1 MAGSTR
7 FELASGNN
15 EGTAFPA
22 NYANGQRG
30 NYSGGPNLDR
40 SGSFRDGI
48 ESRLLGS
55 GPALSRGNNGPLS
68 VELPQLSQFL
78 SLEMITIGDQKFTR
92 SGELRRVLGVSLG
105 STSEDHFGAAHS
117 KAPPIAS
124 EELKRFRASV
134 SDTSTKARDRVKK
147 FSDSIAKLDKYRHN
161 LFARK
166 RRSESSERSGGG
178 GMLKMGSQIHKNPP
192 DIVNQKMEERTK
204 NVLNRRVRTSI
215 ADSEGRATAP
225 LRQPAMLDKERDM
238 FRANSGGP
246 VQGEEKIR
254 GLPAGGEG
262 WDKKMKRKRSVGA
275 VITRAGD
282 SDRELKRP
290 MIQKIPN
297 DPAFRSSDTHS
308 YGSGS
313 SNGVAGNNKLDG
325 ASQSTSGNARVVA
338 KNEPEN
344 VSLSNDRWE
353 RLAGLDK
360 ERGVT
365 KGNIK
370 LNVRE
375 DSQVGSSNP
384 VTKGKASRAP
394 RASAGA
400 VHSSPNFHR
409 GPGATDG
416 WEQPPSLNKVQA
428 VSGPNIRKR
437 PLPTGSSSPP
447 MAQWVGQRP
456 QKISRTRRANLVSP
470 VPNQDEAQTSS
481 EGFPGEDTGGRLT
494 PSDPNSSLI
503 SRGASTNTQQQKVK
517 LEIAPSPARLSK
529 SEESEAGEKSKEK
542 GIDND
547 EIDDKAVTALQKVGP
562 LMTPTKKN
570 KMLSNEEIGD
580 GVRRQGRSGR
590 GSSLSRAGAPPLREK
605 LENQALSKPLQ
616 NSRPGSDK
624 NESKPGRPPSK
635 KLSERKAYT
644 RAVHIPNGVSSDFT
658 GESDDDHEELLA
670 AAASVHTSRNHA
682 CTGSF
687 WKKMEPVFATVN
699 SDTAAFLKQQL
710 HFVEELDESI
720 HESFGANTNILG
732 DLVPDGVASSQPL
745 VSRERQEIQSNGT
758 GPSDSARCLGFGDE
772 LLTDSLCD
780 EMQTNMKFETPL
792 YERVLSALI
801 AEDELEEFDQ
811 SSERG
816 NPSFFYASDGSPC
829 ANGNRF
835 EPEIESDLDFRP
847 QKPFMFD
854 SLSCDGSTAS
864 NSFKSPSM
872 RYSSYSDELLQGD
885 DSLIHQEFGD
895 ITGYDQ
901 CIIDGSQHG
910 HTNIS
915 GIASV
920 ERQYE
925 QMSVNEKVLL
935 ELQSIGLFPET
946 VFPLF
951 QPDLAEGEEDDINK
965 DIIALKKNL
974 YQQAGQKKRNLL
986 KIDESIRNGRDEE
999 ERDLEK
1005 EAMHKLVEMAYKK
1018 LMACRGSSAS
1028 KSGVL
1033 KVSKQAAMAFVKRTI
1048 ARCRKSENTGKS
1060 CFSEPAL
1067 RNIVFS
1073 GLVDRIDAKSADA
1086 IGATATSARAHAS
1099 QSEPKTSGV
1108 GVSPPVIR
1116 RHGPQ
1121 GDKLERGSLDALQI
1135 PHHSSSPIFQ
1145 KYETLSNRGKKKEVL
1160 LDDVAGGIASR
1171 STPAPGSGLM
1181 GGAKGRRT
1189 ERERD
1194 QNKVTTARNSV
1205 PKVGRPALG
1214 GYRGDRKT
1222 KTKPKQKTAQLST
1235 SGNGLLGRVT
1245 ETTCPV
1251 YPSARGSSDAVTNVS
1266 GKISRETGTCSLGNV
1281 PQGSS
1286 IELEEPFDFSNLPL
1300 SELDCIGD
1308 LGASN
1313 NPGAPQDLTSWFN
1326 FDEESL
1332 QDHDSMGLDIPMDD
1346 LQDIM

>member
-22 NYANGQRG
+22 NYVNGQRG
-30 NYSGGPNLDR
+30 NCSGPNLDR

-55 GPALSRGNNGPLS
+55 GPASSRGNNGPLS
-68 VELPQLSQFL
+68 AELPQLSQFL
-78 SLEMITIGDQKFTR
+78 SLEMISIGDQKFTR

-117 KAPPIAS
+117 KAPPIAL
-124 EELKRFRASV
+124 EELKRFRTSV
-134 SDTSTKARDRVKK
+134 SDTSNKARDRVKK
-147 FSDSIAKLDKYRHN
+147 FSDSIVKLEKYRHN

-178 GMLKMGSQIHKNPP
+178 GMLKMGTQIHKNPP
-192 DIVNQKMEERTK
+192 DVVNQKMEERTK

-215 ADSEGRATAP
+215 ADSDGRATAP
-225 LRQPAMLDKERDM
+225 LRQPATLDKERDM
-238 FRANSGGP
+238 FRATSGGS

-297 DPAFRSSDTHS
+297 DPTFQSSDTHS

-325 ASQSTSGNARVVA
+325 ASQSTNGNARVVPR
-338 KNEPEN
+338 NEPEN
-344 VSLSNDRWE
+344 VSLSNYRRE
-353 RLAGLDK
+353 RMAGLDK
-360 ERGVT
+360 ERAVT
-365 KGNIK
+365 KGNTK

-375 DSQVGSSNP
+375 DRQVGSSNP
-384 VTKGKASRAP
+384 ATKGKASRAP

-409 GPGATDG
+409 GPGTTDG
-416 WEQPPSLNKVQA
+416 WEPSLNKVQA
-428 VSGPNIRKR
+428 VSVPNIRKHS
-437 PLPTGSSSPP
+437 LPTGSSSPP

-470 VPNQDEAQTSS
+470 VPNHDEAQTSS
-481 EGFPGEDTGGRLT
+481 EGFPVEDTSGRLT
-494 PSDPNSSLI
+494 PSELNGSQF
-503 SRGASTNTQQQKVK
+503 SRGAFTSTQQQKVN
-517 LEIAPSPARLSK
+517 LEVAPSPARLSK
-529 SEESEAGEKSKEK
+529 SEESEAGEKLKEK
-542 GIDND
+542 GNDND
-547 EIDDKAVTALQKVGP
+547 EIDNKAVNALQKVGP
-562 LMTPTKKN
+562 LITPTKKN
-570 KMLSNEEIGD
+570 KMLINEEIGD

-590 GSSLSRAGAPPLREK
+590 GSSIARACAPPLREK
-605 LENQALSKPLQ
+605 LESRALLKPLQ

-644 RAVHIPNGVSSDFT
+644 RAVHLTNGVVSDFT

-670 AAASVHTSRNHA
+670 AATSVHSSRNHA

-687 WKKMEPVFATVN
+687 WKKMEPIFAAIN

-720 HESFGANTNILG
+720 DEAFGSNLNVLG
-732 DLVPDGVASSQPL
+732 DLVPDGVASSQPFVL
-745 VSRERQEIQSNGT
+745 RERREIQLSGAR
-758 GPSDSARCLGFGDE
+758 PSDSARCLGLINE
-772 LLTDSLCD
+772 LQADSLCD
-780 EMQTNMKFETPL
+780 EMQTDTKFEIVTPL

-801 AEDELEEFDQ
+801 TEDEVEEFDQ

-816 NPSFFYASDGSPC
+816 DSSFYYAIDGSPC
-829 ANGNRF
+829 ANEHRF
-835 EPEIESDLDFRP
+835 EPEIESTLDFRP
-847 QKPFMFD
+847 QKSFMFD

-872 RYSSYSDELLQGD
+872 RYSSYSDELWEGD
-885 DSLIHQEFGD
+885 DSSIHQEFGN
-895 ITGYDQ
+895 ITSYDQ
-901 CIIDGSQHG
+901 GIVDGSLHV

-915 GIASV
+915 AIASV
-920 ERQYE
+920 ECRYE
-925 QMSVNEKVLL
+925 QMPVNEKVLL

-946 VFPLF
+946 V
-951 QPDLAEGEEDDINK
+951 PDLAEGEEDGINK
-965 DIIALKKNL
+965 DLIALKKNL
-974 YQQAGQKKRNLL
+974 YQQVGQKKKKLL
-986 KIDESIRNGRDEE
+986 KIDESIRMGRDDE

-1005 EAMHKLVEMAYKK
+1005 EAMHKLVEMTYIK
-1018 LMACRGSSAS
+1018 LMACRGSNTS

-1033 KVSKQAAMAFVKRTI
+1033 KVSKQTAMAFVKRTI
-1048 ARCRKSENTGKS
+1048 ARCRKFEDTGKS

-1067 RNIVFS
+1067 RNTVFS
-1073 GLVDRIDAKSADA
+1073 GLVDRIDAKYADA
-1086 IGATATSARAHAS
+1086 IGAAATSARALS
-1099 QSEPKTSGV
+1099 GQSEPRTSGV
-1108 GVSPPVIR
+1108 GVIPPAIR
-1116 RHGPQ
+1116 RHGLQ
-1121 GDKLERGSLDALQI
+1121 GDNLERGLLDAFQI
-1135 PHHSSSPIFQ
+1135 PTHSSSPTFE
-1145 KYETLSNRGKKKEVL
+1145 KYETLSNRGKKKEVM

-1171 STPAPGSGLM
+1171 STPAPGGGLM

-1194 QNKVTTARNSV
+1194 QNKVAPARNSV

-1235 SGNGLLGRVT
+1235 SGNGLLGQVT

-1251 YPSARGSSDAVTNVS
+1251 YPSVRGSSDAVSNIR
-1266 GKISRETGTCSLGNV
+1266 GKISREMGTCSPDNV

-1286 IELEEPFDFSNLPL
+1286 IELEEPLDFSNLPL
-1300 SELDCIGD
+1300 SELDSIGD

-1313 NPGAPQDLTSWFN
+1313 NLGAPQDLTSWFN
-1326 FDEESL
+1326 FDEDGL

-1346 LQDIM
+1346 LKDIM

>member
-15 EGTAFPA
+15 EGTTFPA
-22 NYANGQRG
+22 NYVNGQRG
-30 NYSGGPNLDR
+30 NYPGGPNLDR

-55 GPALSRGNNGPLS
+55 GHASSRGNNGPLS

-105 STSEDHFGAAHS
+105 STSEDHFGAEHS
-117 KAPPIAS
+117 IAAPMLL

-134 SDTSTKARDRVKK
+134 SDTSNKARDRVKK
-147 FSDSIAKLDKYRHN
+147 LSDSIFKLDKYRHN
-161 LFARK
+161 LFAKK

-204 NVLNRRVRTSI
+204 TVLNRRVRTSI

-225 LRQPAMLDKERDM
+225 LRQPAALDKERDM

-275 VITRAGD
+275 VINRAGD

-313 SNGVAGNNKLDG
+313 SNGIAGNNKLDG
-325 ASQSTSGNARVVA
+325 ASQSTSGNARVVPR
-338 KNEPEN
+338 NEPEN
-344 VSLSNDRWE
+344 VSLSNDRRE

-360 ERGVT
+360 ERAVT

-370 LNVRE
+370 LNGRE
-375 DSQVGSSNP
+375 DNQVGSSNP
-384 VTKGKASRAP
+384 VTKGKASRGP
-394 RASAGA
+394 RASAGV

-409 GPGATDG
+409 GPGTTDG

-456 QKISRTRRANLVSP
+456 QKISRNRRANLVSP
-470 VPNQDEAQTSS
+470 VPNHDEAQTSS
-481 EGFPGEDTGGRLT
+481 EGFPGEDTGGKLT
-494 PSDPNSSLI
+494 PSEPNSSRI

-529 SEESEAGEKSKEK
+529 SEESEAGEKPKEK

-547 EIDDKAVTALQKVGP
+547 EIDDKAVSALQKVGP
-562 LMTPTKKN
+562 LVTPTKKN
-570 KMLSNEEIGD
+570 KMLINEEIGD

-590 GSSLSRAGAPPLREK
+590 GSSLSRASAPPLREK

-658 GESDDDHEELLA
+658 AESDDDHEELLA
-670 AAASVHTSRNHA
+670 AATSVHTSRNHA
-682 CTGSF
+682 STGSF
-687 WKKMEPVFATVN
+687 WKKMEPIFATVN
-699 SDTAAFLKQQL
+699 SDSAAFLKQQL

-720 HESFGANTNILG
+720 HEAFGANPNVLG
-732 DLVPDGVASSQPL
+732 DLAPDGVASSQPF
-745 VSRERQEIQSNGT
+745 VSRERQEIQSSGT
-758 GPSDSARCLGFGDE
+758 VPSDSARSLGSIDE
-772 LLTDSLCD
+772 LQADSLCD
-780 EMQTNMKFETPL
+780 EMQTDMKFEIVTPL

-816 NPSFFYASDGSPC
+816 NSSFFYASDGSPC

-835 EPEIESDLDFRP
+835 EPEIESELDFRP

-864 NSFKSPSM
+864 NNFKGPSM
-872 RYSSYSDELLQGD
+872 RYSSYSVELLQED
-885 DSLIHQEFGD
+885 DSLTHQEFGD

-901 CIIDGSQHG
+901 SIVDGSQHVN
-910 HTNIS
+910 TNIS

-920 ERQYE
+920 ECQYE
-925 QMSVNEKVLL
+925 QMSLNEKVLL

-946 VFPLF
+946 V
-951 QPDLAEGEEDDINK
+951 PDLAEGEEDDINK
-965 DIIALKKNL
+965 EIIALKKNF

-986 KIDESIRNGRDEE
+986 KIDESIHKGRDEE
-999 ERDLEK
+999 EWDLEK

-1048 ARCRKSENTGKS
+1048 ARCRKFEDTGKS
-1060 CFSEPAL
+1060 CFSESAL

-1086 IGATATSARAHAS
+1086 FGAAATSARAHAS
-1099 QSEPKTSGV
+1099 QSEPRTSGV
-1108 GVSPPVIR
+1108 GVIPPVIR

-1121 GDKLERGSLDALQI
+1121 GDKLDRGSLDAFRI
-1135 PHHSSSPIFQ
+1135 PHHSSSPTFL

-1171 STPAPGSGLM
+1171 STPALGSGLM

-1194 QNKVTTARNSV
+1194 QNKVTPAKNSV

-1251 YPSARGSSDAVTNVS
+1251 YPSARGSSGAVTNVS
-1266 GKISRETGTCSLGNV
+1266 GKVSREMGTCSLGNV

-1286 IELEEPFDFSNLPL
+1286 VELEEPLDFSNLPL
-1300 SELDCIGD
+1300 SELDSIGD

-1313 NPGAPQDLTSWFN
+1313 NLGAPQDLNSWFN
-1326 FDEESL
+1326 FDEDNL

-1346 LQDIM
+1346 LKDIM